1 MPQAPAKPLP
11 PAPPAAFR
19 EGDIATMAAP
29 ALLALLKDAAAP
41 EFKKAKACV
50 RLGELGAKVAI
61 PLLATL
67 LTDDHL
73 NVYARSGLE
82 PMAGPE
88 ADDALRA
95 ALPKL
100 KGNQLIGVINSLG
113 KRRDAKAIP
122 SLAKLLHSPEPET
135 ARAAAGALGS
145 IGGPQSHKDLLAA
158 LPKTSGLVKLAV
170 ADGALVCA
178 ERYLADGKRAEALAL
193 YTTMSAPEIPKPMRL
208 AAMNAIIREETAP
221 TRPR

>member
-11 PAPPAAFR
+11 PVPPAEFR
-19 EGDIATMAAP
+19 EGDIATLSAP
-29 ALLALLKDAAAP
+29 ALITLLKDAAAP

-50 RLGELGAKVAI
+50 RLGELGAKDAI
-61 PLLATL
+61 PVLARLL
-67 LTDDHL
+67 DNDHL

-100 KGNQLIGVINSLG
+100 KGNHAIGVINSLG

-122 SLAKLLHSPEPET
+122 ALAKLLHSTDQET
-135 ARAAAGALGS
+135 ARSAAAALGS
-145 IGGPQSHKDLLAA
+145 IGGPQAQKDLQGA
-158 LPKTSGLVKLAV
+158 LGKTAGLVKMAV
-170 ADGALVCA
+170 ADALLSCA

-193 YTTMSAPEIPKPMRL
+193 FTSMSAPEIPKPMRL
-208 AAMNAIIREETAP
+208 AAMNAIIREETSP

>member
-1 MPQAPAKPLP
+1 MPQAPAKPAPPVP
-11 PAPPAAFR
+11 PAEFR
-19 EGDIATMAAP
+19 EGDIATMPAP
-29 ALLALLKDAAAP
+29 ALIAILKDAASP

-50 RLGELGAKVAI
+50 RLGELGAKEAI
-61 PLLATL
+61 PVLATL
-67 LTDDHL
+67 LDNDHL

-100 KGNQLIGVINSLG
+100 KGNHLIGVINSLG

-122 SLAKLLHSPEPET
+122 ALAKFLHSPDQET
-135 ARAAAGALGS
+135 ARSAAASLGS
-145 IGGPQSHKDLLAA
+145 IGGPQAQKDLQTA
-158 LPKTSGLVKLAV
+158 LNKTTGLVKMAV
-170 ADGALVCA
+170 ADAALICA

-193 YTTMSAPEIPKPMRL
+193 FASMSAPEVPKPMRL
-208 AAMNAIIREETAP
+208 AAMNAIIREETSP

>member
-11 PAPPAAFR
+11 PVPPAEFR
-19 EGDIATMAAP
+19 EGDIATMTAT
-29 ALLALLKDAAAP
+29 ALIAILKDAASP

-50 RLGELGAKVAI
+50 RLGELGAKEAI
-61 PLLATL
+61 PVLATL
-67 LTDDHL
+67 LDNDHL

-100 KGNQLIGVINSLG
+100 KGNHLIGVINSLG

-122 SLAKLLHSPEPET
+122 ALAKFLHSPDQET
-135 ARAAAGALGS
+135 ARSAAASLGS
-145 IGGPQSHKDLLAA
+145 IGGPQAQKDLQTA
-158 LPKTSGLVKLAV
+158 LNKTTGLVKMAV
-170 ADGALVCA
+170 ADAALICA

-193 YTTMSAPEIPKPMRL
+193 FASMSAPEVPKPMRL
-208 AAMNAIIREETAP
+208 AAMNAIIREETSP

>member
-11 PAPPAAFR
+11 PVPPAEFR
-19 EGDIATMAAP
+19 ESDIATMPAP
-29 ALLALLKDAAAP
+29 ALLAIVKDAAAP

-50 RLGELGAKVAI
+50 RLGELGAKEAI
-61 PLLATL
+61 PALAGLLAN
-67 LTDDHL
+67 DHL

-95 ALPKL
+95 AMPKL
-100 KGNQLIGVINSLG
+100 KGNHLIGVINSLG
-113 KRRDAKAIP
+113 KRRDPKAIP
-122 SLAKLLHSPEPET
+122 ALAKLLSASDPDA
-135 ARAAAGALGS
+135 ARAAAAALGS
-145 IGGPQSHKDLLAA
+145 IGGPQAQKDLQSA
-158 LPKTSGLVKLAV
+158 LPKTNGLVKLAV
-170 ADGALVCA
+170 ADAILICA

-193 YTTMSAPEIPKPMRL
+193 FASMSAPEIPKPMRL
-208 AAMNAIIREETAP
+208 AAMNAIIREETSA

>member
-11 PAPPAAFR
+11 PVPPAEFR
-19 EGDIATMAAP
+19 EADIATMSAP
-29 ALLALLKDAAAP
+29 ALLAIVKDAAAP

-50 RLGELGAKVAI
+50 RLGELGAKDAI
-61 PLLATL
+61 PVLATL
-67 LTDDHL
+67 LANDHL

-95 ALPKL
+95 AMPKL
-100 KGNQLIGVINSLG
+100 KGNPLIGVINSLG
-113 KRRDAKAIP
+113 KRRDPKAIP
-122 SLAKLLHSPEPET
+122 ALAKLLSGPDQET
-135 ARAAAGALGS
+135 ARAAAASLGS
-145 IGGPQSHKDLLAA
+145 IGGPQAQKDLQSA
-158 LPKTSGLVKLAV
+158 LPKTNGLVKLAV
-170 ADGALVCA
+170 ADAILICA

-193 YTTMSAPEIPKPMRL
+193 FSSMSAPEIPKPMRL
-208 AAMNAIIREETAP
+208 AAMNAIIREETSA

>member
-11 PAPPAAFR
+11 PVPPAEFR
-19 EGDIATMAAP
+19 ETDIATMSAP
-29 ALLALLKDAAAP
+29 ALLAIVKDAAAP

-50 RLGELGAKVAI
+50 RLGELGAKEAI
-61 PLLATL
+61 PVLATL
-67 LTDDHL
+67 LANDHL

-95 ALPKL
+95 AMPKL
-100 KGNQLIGVINSLG
+100 KGNPLIGVINSLG
-113 KRRDAKAIP
+113 KRRDPKAIP
-122 SLAKLLHSPEPET
+122 ALAKLLSGLDQET
-135 ARAAAGALGS
+135 ARAAAAALGS
-145 IGGPQSHKDLLAA
+145 IGGPQAQKDLQSA

-170 ADGALVCA
+170 ADAILICA

-193 YTTMSAPEIPKPMRL
+193 FASMSAPEIPKPMRL
-208 AAMNAIIREETAP
+208 AAMNAIIREETSP

>member
-11 PAPPAAFR
+11 PVPPAEFR
-19 EGDIATMAAP
+19 ESDIATLSAP
-29 ALLALLKDAAAP
+29 ALITLLKDAAAP

-50 RLGELGAKVAI
+50 RLGELGAKDAI
-61 PLLATL
+61 PVLARLL
-67 LTDDHL
+67 DNDHL

-100 KGNQLIGVINSLG
+100 KGNHAIGVINSLG

-122 SLAKLLHSPEPET
+122 ALAKLLHSTDQET
-135 ARAAAGALGS
+135 ARSAAAALGS
-145 IGGPQSHKDLLAA
+145 IGGPQAQKDLQGA
-158 LPKTSGLVKLAV
+158 LGKTAGLVKMAV
-170 ADGALVCA
+170 ADALLSCA

-193 YTTMSAPEIPKPMRL
+193 FTSMSAPEIPKPMRL
-208 AAMNAIIREETAP
+208 AAMNAIIREETSP

>member
-11 PAPPAAFR
+11 PVPPAEFR

-29 ALLALLKDAAAP
+29 ALIAILKDAASP
-41 EFKKAKACV
+41 EFKKAKSCV
-50 RLGELGAKVAI
+50 RLGELGAKEAI
-61 PLLATL
+61 PVLATL
-67 LTDDHL
+67 LDNDHL

-100 KGNQLIGVINSLG
+100 KGNHAIGVINSLG

-122 SLAKLLHSPEPET
+122 ALAKLLHSPEQET
-135 ARAAAGALGS
+135 ARAAAAALGS
-145 IGGPQSHKDLLAA
+145 IGGPQAQKDLQGA
-158 LPKTSGLVKLAV
+158 LNKTAGLVKLAV
-170 ADGALVCA
+170 ADAVLICA

-193 YTTMSAPEIPKPMRL
+193 FASMSAPEVPKPMRL
-208 AAMNAIIREETAP
+208 AAMNAIIREETSP